1 MSDDGLVHS
10 TPPRYPYTIIS
21 GNACVIQGNVHGL
34 VEGFLGRD
42 AQPSR
47 WTTRFRRQLQEDTR
61 CQAEQLDHIHYS
73 LQLATILI
81 KDFDDVEPL
90 LHSLRQSNNTVERYA
105 KEFKVR
111 QAILRSSVFNTLIGC
126 VGAVAAKSM
135 LRNDEHYAWTHATFV
150 GILRVRCVADA
161 KAIQAVLDLISLAVE
176 AIGSIAQ
183 ECLDLKHDE
192 KKASLFL
199 AFIVASPEISSSP
212 KEGNTKPRLNVILP
226 ESGMIRHLKLLQAHT
241 QDFRDLMKQ
250 PSPPAEGWQGPGR
263 AFEVKTKVG
272 KFRGV
277 QEAAAQL
284 YRAFGLACGQHDKH
298 QACLR
303 INATQARPDQVQF
316 TLLFKPLPGKL
327 VGIEFRESTDL
338 RLTVESE
345 MRATSVDTRP
355 IGGGAKRRLDVQ
367 DNCEASQSACDSQSG
382 RQWRSSSVPGS
393 DVREN
398 TSETSSDLEEHEA
411 EVPLLPLKHPVVE
424 LRNFCHDRDFCAY
437 IKKLAPLGAAKNTP
451 VGCLNHP
458 GASKHIVYL
467 SMPSEIDLP
476 AEHSHAQVWRNALS
490 SMKEILQSSHEQ
502 RSISRR
508 DLVRIAIQLATAVL
522 QYHTTPWLES
532 SWDSD
537 HVLLERT
544 GDAVQM
550 LEPGSSD
557 SYLDVSIQLSNDTAF
572 SHHATSTR
580 TMIRNPVLFKLG
592 VMLLELAYARPLGEM
607 CKPQDVDPHNEHNT
621 DYYIAERLQKGVSI
635 EMGPV
640 FAEIVRKCIKC
651 DFGHGEDLS
660 TGPLQEGFYEEVVDK
675 LEAIEAMLRDLG
687 I

>member
-1 MSDDGLVHS
+1 M
-10 TPPRYPYTIIS
+10 
-21 GNACVIQGNVHGL
+21 IQ
-34 VEGFLGRD
+34 
-42 AQPSR
+42 
-47 WTTRFRRQLQEDTR
+47 
-61 CQAEQLDHIHYS
+61 
-73 LQLATILI
+73 
-81 KDFDDVEPL
+81 
-90 LHSLRQSNNTVERYA
+90 
-105 KEFKVR
+105 
-111 QAILRSSVFNTLIGC
+111 
-126 VGAVAAKSM
+126 
-135 LRNDEHYAWTHATFV
+135 
-150 GILRVRCVADA
+150 
-161 KAIQAVLDLISLAVE
+161 
-176 AIGSIAQ
+176 
-183 ECLDLKHDE
+183 
-192 KKASLFL
+192 
-199 AFIVASPEISSSP
+199 
-212 KEGNTKPRLNVILP
+212 
-226 ESGMIRHLKLLQAHT
+226 HLKLLQAYT

-250 PSPPAEGWQGPGR
+250 PSPPAEGWQGPDR

-284 YRAFGLACGQHDKH
+284 YRAFGLACGQHDIH

-303 INATQARPDQVQF
+303 IHATQARPDQVQF
-316 TLLFKPLPGKL
+316 TLLFNPPTGTPVE
-327 VGIEFRESTDL
+327 VGSGGPTNL

-345 MRATSVDTRP
+345 LRATSVDTRP
-355 IGGGAKRRLDVQ
+355 IGGSTKRPLDVQ
-367 DNCEASQSACDSQSG
+367 DNCDASQSAYGTQPG
-382 RQWRSSSVPGS
+382 GQWRSSSAPGS
-393 DVREN
+393 GVRES
-398 TSETSSDLEEHEA
+398 TSETSSGLEEHEA
-411 EVPLLPLKHPVVE
+411 EVSLLPLKHPVVE
-424 LRNFCHDRDFCAY
+424 LRKFCHDRDFCAY
-437 IKKLAPLGAAKNTP
+437 IKKLAPLGAAKHYP
-451 VGCLNHP
+451 VGCLHHS
-458 GASKHIVYL
+458 GAPKHIVYL
-467 SMPSEIDLP
+467 SMPSEIDKS

-544 GDAVQM
+544 RDAVQM
-550 LEPGSSD
+550 LELGSSD
-557 SYLDVSIQLSNDTAF
+557 SYLDVSIQISNDTAS

-592 VMLLELAYARPLGEM
+592 VMLLELAYARPLREM
-607 CKPQDVDPHNEHNT
+607 CKPQDIDPHNDHNT
-621 DYYIAERLQKGVSI
+621 DYYTAERLQKGVSI

-675 LEAIEAMLRDLG
+675 LEAIEAKLRDLG